1 MFTHPIQMQAQRD
14 MYVHLCI
21 WIPAWFFNLYLG
33 FCLQMQMQAEMQAQ
47 VPRQE
52 IKHFPFLASLLA
64 FICEDVVHTCIF
76 FVCIYVDVLF
86 YVNQALVPKRV
97 PY

>member
-1 MFTHPIQMQAQRD
+1 MQAQWD

-21 WIPAWFFNLYLG
+21 LDSRFFNLHLG

-64 FICEDVVHTCIF
+64 FVSM
-76 FVCIYVDVLF
+76 
-86 YVNQALVPKRV
+86 
-97 PY
+97 